1 MSYPQELIR
10 HAIFL
15 SDVNPAEPKQVDLR
29 RAVSAA
35 YYGLFHLL
43 TTEAAE
49 NWKHQAQ
56 RDRFARMF
64 DHGRMKQC
72 SSRVVS
78 RPFPSGAPEKAI
90 ETDLKLVAGSFVK
103 LQQARHSADY
113 DNSRTWSRIQVWEAI
128 VQAEDAIAAW
138 SRIQQESAAQDY
150 LFDLMG
156 TR

>member
-1 MSYPQELIR
+1 MSYPQELVR

-15 SDVNPAEPKQVDLR
+15 SDINPAEPKQVDLR

-64 DHGRMKQC
+64 DHARMKQC

-78 RPFPSGAPEKAI
+78 RPFPSV
-90 ETDLKLVAGSFVK
+90 LS
-103 LQQARHSADY
+103 
-113 DNSRTWSRIQVWEAI
+113 
-128 VQAEDAIAAW
+128 
-138 SRIQQESAAQDY
+138 
-150 LFDLMG
+150 
-156 TR
+156 